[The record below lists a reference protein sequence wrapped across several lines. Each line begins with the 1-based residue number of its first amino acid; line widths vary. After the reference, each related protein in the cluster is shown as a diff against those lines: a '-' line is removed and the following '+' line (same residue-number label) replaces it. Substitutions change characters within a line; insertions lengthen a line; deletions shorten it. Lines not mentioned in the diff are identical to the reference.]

1 MRLRTLSFFAV
12 MEMKS
17 LTKKK
22 EDSMSNNPNFR
33 NPKNGN
39 PMQGTGGSTGGN
51 NASGSPEDRKL
62 SPMEKKIR
70 AKAEE
75 ILEKLCEIYG
85 DIGRFNK
92 AELAEI
98 IYYHFGN
105 PLKAILEKPDP
116 IRDALQQMYG
126 PPISQRSY

>member
-1 MRLRTLSFFAV
+1 
-12 MEMKS
+12 MKS
-17 LTKKK
+17 FLTNRYEAENSWLLCGYENEVTNHKQ
-22 EDSMSNNPNFR
+22 EDNMSNNPNFR

-39 PMQGTGGSTGGN
+39 PMQGTGGSAGG
-51 NASGSPEDRKL
+51 

-75 ILEKLCEIYG
+75 ILEKLREIYG

-116 IRDALQQMYG
+116 IRDALQQTYG

>member
-1 MRLRTLSFFAV
+1 MFN
-12 MEMKS
+12 MKS
-17 LTKKK
+17 FLTNRHKAENYQPCSDYGNEITNHKQ
-22 EDSMSNNPNFR
+22 EDNMSNNPNFR

-39 PMQGTGGSTGGN
+39 PMQGTGGSAG
-51 NASGSPEDRKL
+51 GSPEDRKL

-98 IYYHFGN
+98 I
-105 PLKAILEKPDP
+105 
-116 IRDALQQMYG
+116 
-126 PPISQRSY
+126 